1 MLSAFSCQLI
11 VSIRVR
17 APERRPLTEKKQIL
31 KSASIISLVTIVSRV
46 LGYVRDQRIAL
57 LLGTTPAADAY
68 VLAYRIPNLFR
79 RLVAEGSMT
88 ASFIPVFSSYMRE
101 KTKEEVWEFANKLF
115 WTLALVAAVITVLGM
130 VFSPSVVRLF
140 AGQNIAG
147 LQAVELNRIIFPYLF
162 FVSLAALAMG
172 ILNCFH
178 VFGLPA
184 ATPVFLNLATIV
196 FTFAIVRN
204 YFKDAATSIAVG
216 VLVGGVLQFL
226 IQVPLLVRKGMNFN
240 FGISFS
246 HPAIKDVAKLMI
258 PRLFGIGIGQINLL
272 IDTRFATASM
282 MPVGSLAALYLAD
295 RVMELVLGG
304 YAIAVATAILPM
316 MSHQA
321 AAKDYE
327 ALKKTLSFSVRI
339 VAFITIPAAL
349 GLMILREPIIRV
361 LFQHGQF
368 FESSTRLTA
377 RALLYYSIGLPALAS
392 VKLIVPAFYSTRDTK
407 TPVIIA
413 SISLVLNIV
422 LNIVFMQFFF
432 KRVQNGGPA
441 LATAL
446 ATFFDFFALFII
458 FRLRYGAMGTM
469 GILRSFSKISLCA
482 GIMGVA
488 CWFGNYYTTF
498 TIHSR
503 FLVQLLVFTG
513 LILGATV
520 LYLALAWIFRCHE
533 IEEVY
538 GIATRR
544 RVGDG
549 YAEP

>member
-1 MLSAFSCQLI
+1 LFSLELGP
-11 VSIRVR
+11 
-17 APERRPLTEKKQIL
+17 AERRLLTDKKHIL
-31 KSASIISLVTIVSRV
+31 KSASIISLVTVASRI
-46 LGYVRDQRIAL
+46 LGYVRDQRITL
-57 LLGTTPAADAY
+57 LLGTSLSADAY

-88 ASFIPVFSSYMRE
+88 ASFIPVFTSYMRE
-101 KTKEEVWEFANKLF
+101 KPKEEVWDFANRLF
-115 WTLALVAAVITVLGM
+115 WTLALVVAVITVLGM
-130 VFSPSVVRLF
+130 VFSPAVVQLF
-140 AGQNIAG
+140 SGANVARAE
-147 LQAVELNRIIFPYLF
+147 AVDLNRIIFPYLF
-162 FVSLAALAMG
+162 FIALAALAMG

-178 VFGLPA
+178 IFGLPA
-184 ATPVFLNLATIV
+184 ATPVLLNVATIAFSV
-196 FTFAIVRN
+196 AAVWHH
-204 YFKDAATSIAVG
+204 FKDPATSLAVG

-226 IQVPLLVRKGMNFN
+226 VQVPTLVRKGMNFK

-246 HPAIKDVAKLMI
+246 HPAIRDVARLMI

-272 IDTRFATASM
+272 IDTRFATAAR
-282 MPVGSLAALYLAD
+282 MPAGSLAALYVAD

-327 ALKKTLSFSVRI
+327 SLKKTLSFSVRI

-368 FESSTRLTA
+368 VAESTRLTA
-377 RALLYYSIGLPALAS
+377 RALLYYAIGLPALAT
-392 VKLIVPAFYSTRDTK
+392 VKLVVPAFYSTRDTK
-407 TPVIIA
+407 TPVIVA
-413 SISLVLNIV
+413 TISLVLNIA
-422 LNIVFMQFFF
+422 LNILFLQVFF
-432 KRVQNGGPA
+432 KKVQNGGPA

-446 ATFFDFFALFII
+446 ATFFDFFALLII
-458 FRLRYGAMGTM
+458 FRLRHGSMGM
-469 GILRSFSKISLCA
+469 RDVVRSFFKISLCA
-482 GIMGVA
+482 AIMGIG
-488 CWFGNYYTTF
+488 CWFGNYYAQF

-503 FLVQLLVFTG
+503 FLVQLVVFSG
-513 LILGATV
+513 LITGATV
-520 LYLALAWIFRCHE
+520 LYLLLAWLFRCHE

-544 RVGDG
+544 RGE
-549 YAEP
+549 AEFVE

>member
-1 MLSAFSCQLI
+1 MNGQNLPIGKMYVMLSAFSCQLI

-31 KSASIISLVTIVSRV
+31 KSASIITLVTIVSRV

-101 KTKEEVWEFANKLF
+101 KSRKEVWDFANRLF

-140 AGQNIAG
+140 AGKNIAG
-147 LQAVELNRIIFPYLF
+147 IQAVELNRIIFPYLF

-196 FTFAIVRN
+196 FTFAIVR
-204 YFKDAATSIAVG
+204 
-216 VLVGGVLQFL
+216 
-226 IQVPLLVRKGMNFN
+226 KGMNFN

-246 HPAIKDVAKLMI
+246 HPAIRDVARLMI

-282 MPVGSLAALYLAD
+282 MPEGSLAALYLAD

-327 ALKKTLSFSVRI
+327 SLKKTLSFSVRI

-368 FESSTRLTA
+368 VAASTRLTA

-458 FRLRYGAMGTM
+458 FRIRYGAMGTM
-469 GILRSFSKISLCA
+469 EILRSFAKISLCA

-503 FLVQLLVFTG
+503 FFVQLLVFAA

-544 RVGDG
+544 RIGGGDG